1 MTVIHLSCDSTWQNN
16 QYFQKHMS
24 FFFPHAIIKYIT
36 FMAVLW
42 AHSFPLAFTTK
53 VKILPFQ
60 NFRYKF
66 PALRELY
73 SSTSRALHYSS
84 ASKRFQKVLSLL
96 WYHKQCKGRHDCVS
110 PAFTESPV
118 SSEHHTPHISC
129 CQTRKN
135 KFLLLDQRHHGQ

>member
-1 MTVIHLSCDSTWQNN
+1 
-16 QYFQKHMS
+16 
-24 FFFPHAIIKYIT
+24 
-36 FMAVLW
+36 MAVLW

-118 SSEHHTPHISC
+118 SSEHHIPHISC

-135 KFLLLDQRHHGQ
+135 KFLLLDQRHHGQWELMELVLIIHLLSFQAIFVAITEDVLCSHSWLC